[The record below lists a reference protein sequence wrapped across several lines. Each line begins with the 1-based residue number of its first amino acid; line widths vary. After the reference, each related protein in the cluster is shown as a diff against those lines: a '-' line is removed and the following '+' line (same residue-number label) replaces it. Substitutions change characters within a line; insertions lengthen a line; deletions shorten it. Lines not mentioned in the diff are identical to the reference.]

1 MAWLKDI
8 MPNRTDNDEAIFYTL
23 QTVIREIDDINLSN
37 DGFNAT
43 TFEVQNKYT
52 ETSFLFVIQRLASP
66 AKG

>member
-1 MAWLKDI
+1 MAGYGWVYGEVLSK
-8 MPNRTDNDEAIFYTL
+8 
-23 QTVIREIDDINLSN
+23 IDGNLSN

>member
-1 MAWLKDI
+1 MGEVLSK
-8 MPNRTDNDEAIFYTL
+8 
-23 QTVIREIDDINLSN
+23 IDGNLSN

>member
-1 MAWLKDI
+1 MGEFTARFYLKQI
-8 MPNRTDNDEAIFYTL
+8 K
-23 QTVIREIDDINLSN
+23 IDGNLSN

-66 AKG
+66 ANG